1 MASHLLCAGCCFVL
15 LTAALNT
22 VVSELT
28 TLLSS
33 QRSCCGVTFLSRKTQ
48 ILYVGGKKAL
58 KQSQR
63 FKTKRWSMKQLSY
76 YPTDR
81 EQSLSMIQ
89 CLKKNTKN
97 SDAPVKVIHHILDW
111 HNCVIWHG
119 GLLPANH
126 SWLLAGFLFIH
137 QCWIPEAMM
146 QARTPRVCF
155 CSRAI
160 SNF

>member
-1 MASHLLCAGCCFVL
+1 MASQLLCAGCCFVL

-33 QRSCCGVTFLSRKTQ
+33 RRSCCGVTFLSRKTQ

-89 CLKKNTKN
+89 CLKKIKKYKKQWCSCQSNPSYFGLTQLRDLTRGFITCQSQLAACWLFVHSSVLNPQSDDASQNT
-97 SDAPVKVIHHILDW
+97 SCLF
-111 HNCVIWHG
+111 
-119 GLLPANH
+119 LLK
-126 SWLLAGFLFIH
+126 SY
-137 QCWIPEAMM
+137 Q
-146 QARTPRVCF
+146 
-155 CSRAI
+155 
-160 SNF
+160 